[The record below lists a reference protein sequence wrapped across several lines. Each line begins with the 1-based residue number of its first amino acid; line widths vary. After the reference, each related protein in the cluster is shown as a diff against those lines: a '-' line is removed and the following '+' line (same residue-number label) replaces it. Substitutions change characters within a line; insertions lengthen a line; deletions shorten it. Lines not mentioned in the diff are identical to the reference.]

1 MILCILARNLVLEL
15 RMLAKFLNFVALSRI
30 VVFFYLGYNG
40 TAYTWT
46 NMRFSTNPTYERLD
60 IFLANAE
67 WCSAFPNTMIYHL
80 PMMKSHHA
88 RILAMLSANRR
99 TCNRTF
105 KFENWWLLEDYY
117 ENTAKQSWHRSA
129 NRPFHLKTLYLAKDL
144 NRWRKAK
151 PKISDQLSA
160 IEDQI
165 LRLQMRPPH
174 QQNPSVQKDL
184 AFQHESIL
192 AKNEAYHR
200 QRYKKNWSI
209 AGDRNTSFFH
219 QSIIKRARKNIITH
233 FQNPDGSFSTTQE
246 QLAHTA
252 NHYFM
257 EIFRSHDINSTGSE
271 EQDWANE
278 AEQNQVITDDSFTN
292 SIPDMQE
299 IHSIVKKHEEHA
311 APDRMD

>member
-1 MILCILARNLVLEL
+1 
-15 RMLAKFLNFVALSRI
+15 
-30 VVFFYLGYNG
+30 
-40 TAYTWT
+40 
-46 NMRFSTNPTYERLD
+46 
-60 IFLANAE
+60 
-67 WCSAFPNTMIYHL
+67 
-80 PMMKSHHA
+80 
-88 RILAMLSANRR
+88 
-99 TCNRTF
+99 
-105 KFENWWLLEDYY
+105 
-117 ENTAKQSWHRSA
+117 
-129 NRPFHLKTLYLAKDL
+129 
-144 NRWRKAK
+144 
-151 PKISDQLSA
+151 
-160 IEDQI
+160 
-165 LRLQMRPPH
+165 MRPPH

-192 AKNEAYHR
+192 AKNETYHR

-209 AGDRNTSFFH
+209 AGDRNTSFLK

-278 AEQNQVITDDSFTN
+278 PEQNQVITDDSFTN